1 MLTQCLRATQT
12 FYMVSIDAKNKP
24 KTVRLGYKRVDPL
37 QDLTFHV
44 ITSGA
49 GGA

>member
-1 MLTQCLRATQT
+1 
-12 FYMVSIDAKNKP
+12 MVSIDAKNKP
-24 KTVRLGYKRVDPL
+24 KTVRLGYKQRVDPL